1 MPQLSVVI
9 PVFNEEKTLAQLI
22 SQINNL
28 PLKNIEVIVVDDGST
43 DSSRKIAAQLLAKK
57 KISRLYLRKKN
68 LGKGAALKTGFKLAT
83 GDMVVI
89 QDADLEYDPND
100 YERLIKPILEGRA
113 DVVYGSRFLGSRPHR
128 VLYFWH
134 YIANQMLTLWSNI
147 FTNLNLSDMETGFK
161 VFKREVLKDIDITE
175 RSFGIEPELTVKIS
189 QKKVRIYEVGISY
202 HGRTYDEGKKIGL
215 KDFFR
220 ALYVVVKWSL
230 IG

>member
-22 SQINNL
+22 SQIDNL
-28 PLKNIEVIVVDDGST
+28 TLKNIEVIVVDDGST
-43 DSSRKIAAQLLAKK
+43 DASRKIAAKLLIQN

-68 LGKGAALKTGFKLAT
+68 MGKGAALKTGFKLAT
-83 GDMVVI
+83 GDMVII
-89 QDADLEYDPND
+89 QDADLEYDPVD
-100 YERLIKPILEGRA
+100 YERLMKPIIEGRA

-134 YIANQMLTLWSNI
+134 YIANQLLTLWSNV

-161 VFKREVLKDIDITE
+161 LFKREVLSDINITE

-189 QKKVRIYEVGISY
+189 KKKVRIYEVGISY

>member
-43 DSSRKIAAQLLAKK
+43 DSSRRVAAKLLLEK

-68 LGKGAALKTGFKLAT
+68 LGKGAALKVGFKLAT

-89 QDADLEYDPND
+89 QDADLEYDPLD
-100 YERLIKPILEGRA
+100 YERMIQPILEGRA

-134 YIANQMLTLWSNI
+134 YIANQLLTLWCNV

-161 VFKREVLKDIDITE
+161 VFKREVLSDVDITE
-175 RSFGIEPELTVKIS
+175 RSFGIEPELTVKIA
-189 QKKVRIYEVGISY
+189 KKNVRIYEVGISY

>member
-43 DSSRKIAAQLLAKK
+43 DSSRKIAAKLLLEK

-68 LGKGAALKTGFKLAT
+68 LGKGAALKIGFKLAT

-89 QDADLEYDPND
+89 QDADLEYDPAD

-134 YIANQMLTLWSNI
+134 YIANQLLTLWCNV

-161 VFKREVLKDIDITE
+161 VFKREVLSDVDITE
-175 RSFGIEPELTVKIS
+175 RSFGIEPELTVKIA
-189 QKKVRIYEVGISY
+189 KKNVRIYEVGISY

>member
-43 DSSRKIAAQLLAKK
+43 DSSRRVAAKLLLEK

-68 LGKGAALKTGFKLAT
+68 LGKGAALKVGFKLAT

-89 QDADLEYDPND
+89 QDADLEYDPLD
-100 YERLIKPILEGRA
+100 YQRMIQPILEGRA

-134 YIANQMLTLWSNI
+134 YIANQLLTLWCNV

-161 VFKREVLKDIDITE
+161 VFKRGVLSDVDITE
-175 RSFGIEPELTVKIS
+175 RSFGIEPELTVKIA
-189 QKKVRIYEVGISY
+189 KKNVRIYEVGISY

>member
-43 DSSRKIAAQLLAKK
+43 DSSRKIAAQLLAKN

-68 LGKGAALKTGFKLAT
+68 LGKGAALKVGFKLAT

-89 QDADLEYDPND
+89 QDADLEYDPVD
-100 YERLIKPILEGRA
+100 YERMIKPIAEGRA

-134 YIANQMLTLWSNI
+134 YIANQLLTLWCNI

-175 RSFGIEPELTVKIS
+175 RSFGIEPELTVKIA
-189 QKKVRIYEVGISY
+189 KKNVRIYEVGISY

-220 ALYVVVKWSL
+220 ALYVVAKWSL

>member
-1 MPQLSVVI
+1 MMALPTLH
-9 PVFNEEKTLAQLI
+9 EK
-22 SQINNL
+22 L
-28 PLKNIEVIVVDDGST
+28 PLSYWQ
-43 DSSRKIAAQLLAKK
+43 RKKFLVFIFV
-57 KISRLYLRKKN
+57 KKN